1 MTVTLT
7 SLLKGNGFYWLV
19 FQMPHWG
26 KLSFSSLWNNL
37 VMSLLAAAFIR
48 LELMSLL
55 GETPSSPGNNLYIW
69 ITFPCVFGL
78 QTWEWPLFYYWNFWV
93 NPGGEGWPFQLLNLP
108 YFQLICSNCFYEYCL
123 WILFPLLSLGL
134 ELSNEKRDAGMDGFH
149 TVLISFLML
158 VQRLSKIIHC
168 SEMPLGGLESHIRE
182 LAREALLSQEKI
194 RIITLGV
201 GCCPKTGLHYQGTGS
216 V

>member
-1 MTVTLT
+1 MCFWTADLGMTPFLLLELLSEHGGGDGPSSYLT
-7 SLLKGNGFYWLV
+7 YLI
-19 FQMPHWG
+19 
-26 KLSFSSLWNNL
+26 SSLD
-37 VMSLLAAAFIR
+37 F
-48 LELMSLL
+48 
-55 GETPSSPGNNLYIW
+55 
-69 ITFPCVFGL
+69 
-78 QTWEWPLFYYWNFWV
+78 
-93 NPGGEGWPFQLLNLP
+93 
-108 YFQLICSNCFYEYCL
+108 FQLICSNCFYEYCL

-158 VQRLSKIIHC
+158 VQRLSIIIHC
-168 SEMPLGGLESHIRE
+168 SEMPLGSLESHIRE

-201 GCCPKTGLHYQGTGS
+201 GCCPKTGLHYQETGS